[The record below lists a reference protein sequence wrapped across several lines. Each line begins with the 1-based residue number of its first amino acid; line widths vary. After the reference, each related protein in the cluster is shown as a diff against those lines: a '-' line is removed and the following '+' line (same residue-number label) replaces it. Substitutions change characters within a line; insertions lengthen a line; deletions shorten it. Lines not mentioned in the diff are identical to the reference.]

1 MTQRSQTTGTHRS
14 RRPKPAKQPSSTKHQ
29 QAAGELAKPAAN
41 RAARRGAKG
50 QPDAEQVIERE
61 AATPAH
67 PGFTAHP
74 GTRTRAADLVFES
87 LSRAILSGAVAPGSE
102 LPPQRELSVQFDVSP
117 LVVRQAMHR
126 LEDLG
131 LLRVRQG
138 GATTVL
144 DPSHSADLR
153 LLQLRFALAKP
164 GDALALAA
172 LEAQG
177 LSMLQMLVLCQRRI
191 TEAEIVQLERLVDE
205 LKEGQPFREAL
216 RFRLKFSDLLSR
228 ATRNPLLVQNVR
240 WWAAVMT
247 DVESRTEGGD
257 PTSSPRVIAKSFYH
271 GLIKALRERRGA
283 PEHWLKMLRTSFE
296 WSEAQPTHPMQSKQ
310 ASVKGRSR

>member
-1 MTQRSQTTGTHRS
+1 MTRRSQNSGSPRP
-14 RRPKPAKQPSSTKHQ
+14 RRVKAAKQSAGNKPEPPPSPVDRELEASPEPHAPSRAGASTH
-29 QAAGELAKPAAN
+29 
-41 RAARRGAKG
+41 
-50 QPDAEQVIERE
+50 V
-61 AATPAH
+61 
-67 PGFTAHP
+67 GFTAHP
-74 GTRTRAADLVFES
+74 ATRTRAADLVFEG
-87 LSRAILSGAVAPGSE
+87 LSRAILSGAITPGSE
-102 LPPQRELSVQFDVSP
+102 LPPQRELSTQFDVSP

-144 DPSHSADLR
+144 DPTHSADLR

-191 TEAEIVQLERLVDE
+191 SEAELVQLEELVDD

-216 RFRLKFSDLLSR
+216 SFRLRFSDLLSR
-228 ATRNPLLVQNVR
+228 ATRNPLFVQNVR
-240 WWAAVMT
+240 WWAAVMK
-247 DVESRTEGGD
+247 DLEARSAGAD
-257 PTSSPRVIAKSFYH
+257 PTASPRVVSKAFYH
-271 GLIKALRERRGA
+271 GVIKTLRERRGA
-283 PEHWLKMLRTSFE
+283 PEYWLKMLKTSFE
-296 WSEAQPTHPMQSKQ
+296 WSEAQEAHPIHTKQ
-310 ASVKGRSR
+310 AAKPRSR